1 MKVNNFK
8 ISERFTIYRSKLI
21 VKIYSESAEV
31 RLINRYH
38 FLEESKKL
46 LSSICHIYWCLSP
59 TSLYLGPGLYL

>member
-46 LSSICHIYWCLSP
+46 LSSICHIY
-59 TSLYLGPGLYL
+59 